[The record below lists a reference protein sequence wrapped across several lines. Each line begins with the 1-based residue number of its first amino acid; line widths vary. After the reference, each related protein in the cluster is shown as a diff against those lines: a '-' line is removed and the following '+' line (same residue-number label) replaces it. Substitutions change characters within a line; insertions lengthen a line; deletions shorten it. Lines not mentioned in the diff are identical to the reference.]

1 MARTALA
8 AYARCSTD
16 YGASRDDG
24 RRKDVTSMSYVVLAV
39 LVGALLGFVASMLPL
54 PPFAR
59 CALGGT
65 AAYVVGS
72 AIRLVGWLLHATD
85 ESGIAAASASAMY
98 VMVALVAVWCHR
110 DSHPVCWLGWACQ
123 SGSTATRQSWSGVC
137 ARLSAR

>member
-1 MARTALA
+1 
-8 AYARCSTD
+8 
-16 YGASRDDG
+16 
-24 RRKDVTSMSYVVLAV
+24 MSYVVLAV

-98 VMVALVAVWCHR
+98 VMVALVAVLV
-110 DSHPVCWLGWACQ
+110 SSGLTPGVLAWLGVPERLHRYAPILV
-123 SGSTATRQSWSGVC
+123 GSLC
-137 ARLSAR
+137 AVVGALSATPRSSVR